1 MLATTNTSVL
11 LMSSSHQ
18 MTKPNLRRA
27 ESGQKLI
34 ESMKNKAH
42 TKQIVFGTFIV
53 LTMLLSGCCGGV
65 QTPQDT
71 KYLADFH
78 LDNFEQSDKLLES
91 QNLALYV
98 DYSTCTMLGQNS
110 PFFQA
115 LEPTFTQL
123 ATKYYSIKG
132 STIKEE
138 NLQDSTAYLRLRNI
152 KEVNYAELKQ
162 AANQI
167 AAGNCES
174 VLLTDGEYYTKNMA
188 KGHDNDPWL
197 ADAFK
202 TWILKGHDIHILSE
216 PYVEGNKFNKKRF
229 YILFTD
235 DRNPNNVYERILRTV
250 DLSLFPE
257 VDEFHISASHPQLR
271 GNGDNSSSQNELL
284 LSRSKGYGTFEI
296 EDWNGCGWDTIED
309 LLVNACDEQ
318 TGIPLDDGAPIIQ
331 MGFDK
336 NSFGCYSVES
346 LNLKVYDINQ
356 EYASYYEEKANGQE
370 PLLINPLTELENFM
384 EINADEFE
392 KHSIIHIHFKKD
404 WFDPNVL
411 TGEPFNYFKL
421 DLSIGEIASIF
432 GQHEEKFEFESISQQ
447 GTKNVS
453 VASSIKQCLA
463 DDEVIKK
470 LKGQVIYSIYIKSEQ
485 K

>member
-1 MLATTNTSVL
+1 
-11 LMSSSHQ
+11 
-18 MTKPNLRRA
+18 
-27 ESGQKLI
+27 
-34 ESMKNKAH
+34 MKNKAH
-42 TKQIVFGTFIV
+42 TKQIVFGAFIS
-53 LTMLLSGCCGGV
+53 LTMLLSGCFGGV

-91 QNLALYV
+91 QSLALYV

-110 PFFQA
+110 PFFQS

-152 KEVNYAELKQ
+152 REVNYAELKQ
-162 AANQI
+162 AADQI
-167 AAGNCES
+167 AAGNSES

-216 PYVEGNKFNKKRF
+216 PYVEGNRFNKKRF

-250 DLSLFPE
+250 DLTQFPK

-271 GNGDNSSSQNELL
+271 GNGDNCSSQNELL

-296 EDWNGCGWDTIED
+296 EDWNGCDWKTIEGS
-309 LLVNACDEQ
+309 LVNAYDEQ
-318 TGIPLDDGAPIIQ
+318 TGLPLDNGAPIIQ
-331 MGFDK
+331 MGFNK

-356 EYASYYEEKANGQE
+356 EYYTYYEARINGLAPVPVNY
-370 PLLINPLTELENFM
+370 PLAAELDNFM
-384 EINADEFE
+384 EIDADEFKE
-392 KHSIIHIHFKKD
+392 HSIINIHFKKD
-404 WFDPNVL
+404 WFDPDVL
-411 TGEPFNYFKL
+411 TGKPFNYFKI
-421 DLSIGEIASIF
+421 DISIGEIASIF

-463 DDEVIKK
+463 DDEVIQKM
-470 LKGQVIYSIYIKSEQ
+470 KGQVIYSIYIKSE
-485 K
+485 KK